1 MKKKSILFKLF
12 VIILPITTIVL
23 IYGAVKLYKQ
33 YIYSIEFPCIFNLF
47 TGFFCPGCGNTRS
60 IIALV
65 NRHII
70 LSIRYNPF
78 IFLALVFLALLY
90 IELFTSTFYVHKK
103 IIPRSNK
110 FLFVT
115 LGIMII
121 YYFIRNL
128 IPILMIPYCSYLP

>member
-1 MKKKSILFKLF
+1 MKKKSILFKIF
-12 VIILPITTIVL
+12 VIIMPIISIAL
-23 IYGAVKLYKQ
+23 IYSAVKLYKQ

-47 TGFFCPGCGNTRS
+47 TGYFCPGCGNTRS
-60 IIALV
+60 IIALL
-65 NRHII
+65 NGHII
-70 LSIRYNPF
+70 LSLRYNPF
-78 IFLALVFLALLY
+78 IILLFVFLILLY

-121 YYFIRNL
+121 YYFIRNF
-128 IPILMIPYCSYLP
+128 IPILMIP

>member
-1 MKKKSILFKLF
+1 MKKKSILFKIF
-12 VIILPITTIVL
+12 VIIMPIISIAL
-23 IYGAVKLYKQ
+23 IYSAVKLYTQ

-47 TGFFCPGCGNTRS
+47 TGYFCPGCGNTRS
-60 IIALV
+60 IIALL
-65 NRHII
+65 NGHII
-70 LSIRYNPF
+70 LSLRYNPF
-78 IFLALVFLALLY
+78 IILLFVFLILLY

-121 YYFIRNL
+121 YYFIRNF
-128 IPILMIPYCSYLP
+128 IPILMIP

>member
-1 MKKKSILFKLF
+1 MKKKSILFKIF
-12 VIILPITTIVL
+12 VIIMPIISIAL
-23 IYGAVKLYKQ
+23 IYSAVKLYTQ

-47 TGFFCPGCGNTRS
+47 TGYFCPGCGNTRS

-65 NRHII
+65 NGHII
-70 LSIRYNPF
+70 LSLRYNPF
-78 IFLALVFLALLY
+78 IILLFVFLILLY

-115 LGIMII
+115 LGIMIV
-121 YYFIRNL
+121 YYFIRNF
-128 IPILMIPYCSYLP
+128 IPILMIP

>member
-1 MKKKSILFKLF
+1 MKKKSILFKIF
-12 VIILPITTIVL
+12 VIIMPIISIAL
-23 IYGAVKLYKQ
+23 IYSAVKLYTQ

-47 TGFFCPGCGNTRS
+47 TGYFCPGCGNTRS
-60 IIALV
+60 IIALL
-65 NRHII
+65 NGHII
-70 LSIRYNPF
+70 LSLRYNPF
-78 IFLALVFLALLY
+78 IILLFVFLILLY

-121 YYFIRNL
+121 YYFIRNF
-128 IPILMIPYCSYLP
+128 IPILDRKSVV

>member
-1 MKKKSILFKLF
+1 MKKKSILFKIF
-12 VIILPITTIVL
+12 VIIMPIISIAL
-23 IYGAVKLYKQ
+23 IYSAVKLYTQ
-33 YIYSIEFPCIFNLF
+33 YIYSIEFPCMFNLF
-47 TGFFCPGCGNTRS
+47 TGYFCPGCGNTRS

-65 NRHII
+65 NGHII
-70 LSIRYNPF
+70 LSLRYNPF
-78 IFLALVFLALLY
+78 IILLFVFLILLY

-121 YYFIRNL
+121 YYFIRNF
-128 IPILMIPYCSYLP
+128 IPILMIP